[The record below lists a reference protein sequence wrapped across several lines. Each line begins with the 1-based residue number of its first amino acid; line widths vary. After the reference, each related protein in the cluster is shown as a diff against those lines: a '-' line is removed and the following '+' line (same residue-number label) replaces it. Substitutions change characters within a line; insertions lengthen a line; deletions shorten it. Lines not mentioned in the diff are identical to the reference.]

1 MAEKVIV
8 ILLVCLAGILVGI
21 MFYILLML
29 TRVVKTLRNNG
40 ESLSKIAK
48 HFEQMDKENENN
60 KHSSGS
66 LT

>member
-1 MAEKVIV
+1 MEIV
-8 ILLVCLAGILVGI
+8 VAALLGGIFGALLGI
-21 MFYILLML
+21 SL
-29 TRVVKTLRNNG
+29 TLESISKTLKSND

>member
-8 ILLVCLAGILVGI
+8 ILLVCLAGFLVGI

-29 TRVVKTLRNNG
+29 TRIVKTLRNNG

-48 HFEQMDKENENN
+48 HFEQIDEENQDDK
-60 KHSSGS
+60 
-66 LT
+66 